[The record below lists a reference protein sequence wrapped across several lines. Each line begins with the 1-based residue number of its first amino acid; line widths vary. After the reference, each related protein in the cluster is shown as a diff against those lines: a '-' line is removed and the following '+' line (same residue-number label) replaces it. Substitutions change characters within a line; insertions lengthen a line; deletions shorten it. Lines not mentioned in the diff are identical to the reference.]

1 MRMSDAISGFLLF
14 KLAEG
19 LRPATLSL
27 YRHHLNQFAAWADDP
42 PIEGVKP
49 GDLTAF
55 LAWLREDYRPVR
67 TNGDTGPL
75 SSQSVYNAWTAL
87 KSFWRWAALAVDMPD
102 PMAGRVPRPKV
113 QNVEQ
118 VPFSADEVRRLLD
131 AAQARRRGR
140 ATSNAY
146 FIHELRD
153 RAILLMLLDTG
164 IRAGELVALTVGNAH
179 LPSGRIEILDGKGGK
194 SRVVWLGDHSRP
206 ALWRYLQERPNV
218 DPGAPLFLSGDGPM
232 TRSWLRKRLV
242 ILGERADVPGVYPH
256 KFRHTFAVQYL
267 RNGGDVFT
275 LQALLGHSS
284 LAMVQHYLRL
294 AQADVEHAHRRASP
308 VDNWLK

>member
-1 MRMSDAISGFLLF
+1 MHMSDAIRGFLMF

-19 LRPATLSL
+19 LRPATLAL
-27 YRHHLNQFAAWADDP
+27 YRYHLNQFATWAEDP
-42 PIEGVKP
+42 VIERVAAA
-49 GDLTAF
+49 DLTAF
-55 LAWLREDYRPVR
+55 LAWLRTDYRPVR
-67 TNGDTGPL
+67 ANGDEGPL

-87 KSFWRWAALAVDMPD
+87 KSFWRWAALTMDMPD

-118 VPFSADEVRRLLD
+118 VPFSAEEVKRLLD

-140 ATSNAY
+140 ATSNKY

-164 IRAGELVALTVGNAH
+164 IRAGELVALTVGSAH
-179 LPSGRIEILDGKGGK
+179 LPSGKIEIIDGKGGK
-194 SRVVWLGDHSRP
+194 SRIVWLGDHSRP

-218 DPGAPLFLSGDGPM
+218 DPAVPLFLSGDGPM

-242 ILGERADVPGVYPH
+242 HLGDQAGVTGVYPH
-256 KFRHTFAVQYL
+256 RFRHTFAVQYL

-275 LQALLGHSS
+275 LQSLLGHSS